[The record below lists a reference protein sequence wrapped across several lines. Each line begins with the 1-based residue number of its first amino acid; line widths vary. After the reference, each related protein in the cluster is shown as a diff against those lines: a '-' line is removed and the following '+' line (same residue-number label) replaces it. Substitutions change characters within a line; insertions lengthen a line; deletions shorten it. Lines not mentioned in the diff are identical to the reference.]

1 MKRILILLLISVS
14 ALKMQ
19 AQSPAKVGYFNLDSL
34 LTIMPEMKVASDS
47 AQLYYHKL
55 EEQLGLMQE
64 ELERK
69 QYGLNNLRKAARAQR
84 EQEIYELQMRIEMF
98 RSQAETDYS
107 NYRKK
112 LVEPIYK
119 KIQDACKA
127 VASEKGYDL
136 IIDSSEA
143 TGVVMFASGAN
154 DVFPEIC
161 AKLGIPGYSP
171 K

>member
-14 ALKMQ
+14 AITLR
-19 AQSPAKVGYFNLDSL
+19 AQSPAKVGYFDLDSL

-47 AQLYYHKL
+47 AALYYHKL
-55 EEQLGLMQE
+55 ENQLGVMQE
-64 ELERK
+64 ELQLK

-98 RSQAETDYS
+98 RSQAEADYS
-107 NYRKK
+107 AYREK

-127 VASEKGYDL
+127 VATEKGYEL

-143 TGVVMFASGAN
+143 TGLVLFASGAN

-161 AKLGIPGYSP
+161 AKLGI
-171 K
+171 KK